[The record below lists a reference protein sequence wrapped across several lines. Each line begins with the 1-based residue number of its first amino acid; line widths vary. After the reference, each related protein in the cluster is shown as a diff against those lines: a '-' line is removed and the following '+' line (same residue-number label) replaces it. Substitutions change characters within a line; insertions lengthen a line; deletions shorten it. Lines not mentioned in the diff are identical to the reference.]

1 MTKPVVL
8 FVCTHNAGRSVAG
21 RVLMDHYGQGR
32 IEVRSA
38 GSAPVEDLN
47 PAIVAI
53 LEERG
58 LDASHEF
65 PKTLT
70 YADGEAADVIVTMG
84 CGDSCPVFPGKRYL
98 DWDLDDPSG
107 LSVDQARP
115 IVDDIERRV
124 LALLAELNEAAAT

>member
-38 GSAPVEDLN
+38 GSAPAEAVN
-47 PAIVAI
+47 PAILAI

-84 CGDSCPVFPGKRYL
+84 CGDTCPFIPGRRYE
-98 DWDLDDPSG
+98 DWPLPDPAGQPLEAVRLVRDEIEVRVRRLLSDLG
-107 LSVDQARP
+107 L
-115 IVDDIERRV
+115 
-124 LALLAELNEAAAT
+124 